1 MSRVIKFRYVAKH
14 THEGSVRIFTHILD
28 LHSIEDTTDVIE
40 LICSEIDPCTC
51 CFNESQNHCDC
62 DSILDHGEFEIISR
76 DEFTGLTDKNGVEIF
91 EGDLYKTTVLAGH
104 PTDRWGGEY
113 WVKVTAKVEFVNG
126 RFVGVVVGHA
136 KSSYEPEYKKGH
148 FDGRIAEIKDME
160 VIGIIHQNP
169 ELIGE

>member
-1 MSRVIKFRYVAKH
+1 MSRVIKFRAWNGIDNSYIDWMTLCGMPKLITNIARGKEKH
-14 THEGSVRIFTHILD
+14 YQLE
-28 LHSIEDTTDVIE
+28 
-40 LICSEIDPCTC
+40 
-51 CFNESQNHCDC
+51 Q
-62 DSILDHGEFEIISR
+62 
-76 DEFTGLTDKNGVEIF
+76 FTGLTDKNGVEIF

-126 RFVGVVVGHA
+126 RFVGVVVGHT

-148 FDGRIAEIKDME
+148 FDGRIAEIKDIE
-160 VIGIIHQNP
+160 VIGSIHQNP